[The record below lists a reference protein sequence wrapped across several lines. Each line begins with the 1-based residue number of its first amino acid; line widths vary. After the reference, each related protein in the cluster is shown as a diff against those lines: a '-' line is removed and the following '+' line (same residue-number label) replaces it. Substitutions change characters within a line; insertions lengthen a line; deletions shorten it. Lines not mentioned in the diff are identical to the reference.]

1 MKKLVLISISSCF
14 FLISCG
20 GTIKDVSFETGDYL
34 GTGYDETPHKKISI
48 NKSDKKA
55 ETKTESKIEKKSFLE
70 SLATAVVVDSDEE
83 EMSDIYERT
92 TKMSYEE
99 LDLVLRTELENHNF
113 KIVHVLNITKG
124 VEEQGNKDFW
134 KDMHIYLVCKLSQCS
149 KIMKHN
155 PQLASQFPF
164 RVYTYEKDGKMVIG
178 TFKPSTA
185 IKYMGNLDADAIKA
199 LKELDLELKNIID
212 NVVNQ

>member
-1 MKKLVLISISSCF
+1 MKKLILVMLVGLIA
-14 FLISCG
+14 SCG
-20 GTIKDVSFETGDYL
+20 GVIKDVSFETGDYL
-34 GTGYDETPHKKISI
+34 GTGYDDKPQKKVSLS
-48 NKSDKKA
+48 KSEKKT
-55 ETKTESKIEKKSFLE
+55 ETKTEAKTEKKSFLE
-70 SLATAVVVDSDEE
+70 SLASAVVTDSEDE

-99 LDLVLRTELENHNF
+99 LDLALRTELENHNF

-134 KDMHIYLVCKLSQCS
+134 KHMHIYLVCKLSQCS
-149 KIMKHN
+149 IIMKHN

-164 RVYTYEKDGKMVIG
+164 KVYTYEKDGKMVVG

-199 LKELDLELKNIID
+199 LKDLDLELKKIID
-212 NVVNQ
+212 NVVSQ

>member
-1 MKKLVLISISSCF
+1 MKKLFLVSISSCI

-34 GTGYDETPHKKISI
+34 GTGYDDKPQKKITI
-48 NKSDKKA
+48 
-55 ETKTESKIEKKSFLE
+55 TKTEKKSFLE
-70 SLATAVVVDSDEE
+70 ALSSAVVVDPDDE

-92 TKMSYEE
+92 TKLSYEE
-99 LDLVLRTELENHNF
+99 LDLALRTELENHNF
-113 KIVHVLNITKG
+113 KIIHVLNITKG

-134 KDMHIYLVCKLSQCS
+134 RHMHIYLVCKLSQCS

-164 RVYTYEKDGKMVIG
+164 KIYTYEKDGKIVVG

-185 IKYMGNLDADAIKA
+185 IKYMGNLDADATVV
-199 LKELDLELKNIID
+199 LKELDLELKKIID
-212 NVVNQ
+212 NVVSQ

>member
-1 MKKLVLISISSCF
+1 MKKIILIGLVGLIA
-14 FLISCG
+14 SCG
-20 GTIKDVSFETGDYL
+20 GVIKDVSFETGDYL
-34 GTGYDETPHKKISI
+34 ETGYDNKPQKKISLS
-48 NKSDKKA
+48 KSDKKT
-55 ETKTESKIEKKSFLE
+55 ETKTEKKSFLE
-70 SLATAVVVDSDEE
+70 SLVSAVVTDSEDE

-99 LDLVLRTELENHNF
+99 LDLALRTELENHNF

-134 KDMHIYLVCKLSQCS
+134 KHMHIYLVCKLSQCS

-164 RVYTYEKDGKMVIG
+164 KVYTYEKDRKMVVG

-199 LKELDLELKNIID
+199 LKELDLELKKIID
-212 NVVNQ
+212 SIVSQ